1 MWSGEHFGVTQKGK
15 ARSSSPWWAPA
26 ENNHTQGNG
35 VLEADSQK
43 ATFFGTVVDEPGN
56 QQHTS
61 PAHPMLPCTLGEGL
75 TPHWLSFHA
84 QQSTTSTVTAYCRQR
99 YLCIVAQGSANT
111 PRSQQ
116 SNTCKQVGCYFLH
129 KQQYRMKNPKYPNTI
144 NCVKKHRL
152 KAYKQTCIHKEKN
165 TPCFLLQSWTPSK
178 GKAAASRTSKLRS
191 RIWYLYELKS
201 NLQYAG

>member
-1 MWSGEHFGVTQKGK
+1 MVSLRKEKHAAPPLGERLQKIITHREMESLRQIPKRLHSLGLWWMNQEI
-15 ARSSSPWWAPA
+15 SS
-26 ENNHTQGNG
+26 
-35 VLEADSQK
+35 
-43 ATFFGTVVDEPGN
+43 
-56 QQHTS
+56 TS
-61 PAHPMLPCTLGEGL
+61 PAHSMLPCTLGEGL
-75 TPHWLSFHA
+75 TPHWLSFHT

-165 TPCFLLQSWTPSK
+165 TPCFLLQSWTPCK
-178 GKAAASRTSKLRS
+178 GKAAASRTSKLHS
-191 RIWYLYELKS
+191 RI
-201 NLQYAG
+201 